1 MNMANSVHAT
11 ALTNGVHATALSKSY
26 GNGVTALRE
35 ISFEVRQG
43 EFVALIGRSGS
54 GKSTL
59 LNILGGLD
67 RPTSGTVSINGTS
80 IDYNDRKAL
89 ISLRRNV
96 VGFVFQQF
104 NLISSLTALENVEY
118 PLLFNY
124 HGKDERK
131 KRATALLEMVGLG
144 DRTGHLPFQLSG
156 GEQQRVAIARA
167 LVGNTAVVLA
177 DEPTGNLDSKT
188 SSEIYRLMRQVN
200 KEKNVTFLVVTHERE
215 LAAYCDRSIE
225 LRDGSVQS

>member
-1 MNMANSVHAT
+1 MVDSVKAI
-11 ALTNGVHATALSKSY
+11 ALSKSY
-26 GNGVTALRE
+26 GNGVKALQN
-35 ISFEVRQG
+35 ISFEVGQG

-67 RPTSGTVSINGTS
+67 QPTSGAVSINGKEVN
-80 IDYNDRKAL
+80 YKDRRAL

-104 NLISSLTALENVEY
+104 NLISSLNALENVEY

-124 HGKDERK
+124 RSREERK
-131 KRATALLEMVGLG
+131 KRARALLEMVGLG
-144 DRTGHLPFQLSG
+144 DRTEHMPFQLSG

-167 LVGNTAVVLA
+167 LVVNPALVLA

-188 SSEIYRLMRQVN
+188 SAEIYRLMRQVN
-200 KEKNVTFLVVTHERE
+200 KEKGVTFLVVTHERE

-225 LRDGSVQS
+225 LRDGKVVS